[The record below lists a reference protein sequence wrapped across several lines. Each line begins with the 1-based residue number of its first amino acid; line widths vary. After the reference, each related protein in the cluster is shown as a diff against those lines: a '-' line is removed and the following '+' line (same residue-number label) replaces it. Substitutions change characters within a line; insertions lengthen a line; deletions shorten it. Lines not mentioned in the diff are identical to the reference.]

1 MLNFNI
7 SYWGLIN
14 FPYFSD
20 TTQRGDSGVK
30 ERVTLQITLM
40 PEFVIIGVVSFEI
53 HEVAMGGL
61 VGTMVKIPKFI

>member
-1 MLNFNI
+1 
-7 SYWGLIN
+7 
-14 FPYFSD
+14 
-20 TTQRGDSGVK
+20 VK